1 MSAFI
6 ITFSLL
12 FFHDATYYNFD
23 IHDCDTTDYTETL
36 RHIKQ
41 EHDNMSK
48 WFSVLQTMASINSKK
63 LWGQLNMETSW
74 YVIQNVKLFKIK
86 SASQMIPSYFNGPL
100 YKINLKMSS
109 HNAEIFKENSLN

>member
-23 IHDCDTTDYTETL
+23 ILDCDTTDYTETL
-36 RHIKQ
+36 RHINQ
-41 EHDNMSK
+41 EYDNMSK
-48 WFSVLQTMASINSKK
+48 WFSILQAMVSINSKK

-74 YVIQNVKLFKIK
+74 HVIQNVKLFKIK
-86 SASQMIPSYFNGPL
+86 SATQMIPSYFNGL
-100 YKINLKMSS
+100 SNQINLKMSS
-109 HNAEIFKENSLN
+109 HIAEMFKENSLN